1 MIANDLNLSHSAWS
15 FRYSPPLIF
24 FPSGPT
30 KNPSSPPSEEKPP
43 APPQLSAAPFPS
55 LFYPLRYD
63 SHGGDHPPPPPL
75 RPLPRPCT
83 AATPP
88 PPPLHPPV
96 AHGGGHSPSPS
107 SLTGGTD
114 LSPHTTGAAWEKTWW
129 WRHLDGSGCLSTPSA
144 TPSPRSGG
152 DLPERPN
159 SGKLLSLVGYRYS
172 PFSLL
177 LSLSCARM
185 GNEIAARFS

>member
-1 MIANDLNLSHSAWS
+1 MV
-15 FRYSPPLIF
+15 F
-24 FPSGPT
+24 GPT
-30 KNPSSPPSEEKPP
+30 YYKGSQSLPQGETARTSPTFRRS
-43 APPQLSAAPFPS
+43 FPIS

-75 RPLPRPCT
+75 RPLPRPRT

-114 LSPHTTGAAWEKTWW
+114 LSPYTTGAAWEKTWW
-129 WRHLDGSGCLSTPSA
+129 WRHLDGSGCLSPPSA

-159 SGKLLSLVGYRYS
+159 SGR
-172 PFSLL
+172 
-177 LSLSCARM
+177 
-185 GNEIAARFS
+185 